1 MKKLIFT
8 CVFLFV
14 ASVSSAWAGQL
25 GNPAKLIGQG
35 RFDLGFQ
42 WNSMFKQGFEDYGLK
57 RTYSNGYRNDGR
69 KGAEFEN
76 DQYYM
81 GTITYGIIDQINVFA
96 QLGIVDGGKW
106 LDQEAGNNWKAD
118 LGSNFVWAIGAKG
131 KIYEFQNG
139 LGFGLGA
146 QYMRYDDRKAK
157 NWRSTDTGETAGQLG
172 WNTEDNLDYWQLDIM
187 ANAYWTIGAFTPYV
201 GAGYTYYDVNYSGRW
216 THETTDFSSV
226 EYSGSFSNQNNFTG
240 IVGLDADLGMNFK
253 ANIQGTF
260 VSSTALILGI
270 SYCF

>member
-14 ASVSSAWAGQL
+14 ASFSSAWAGQL

-35 RFDLGFQ
+35 RFDVGFQ
-42 WNSMFKQGFEDYGLK
+42 WNNMFKQGFEDYDLK
-57 RTYSNGYRNDGR
+57 RTYQNGYRNDGR

-118 LGSNFVWAIGAKG
+118 LQSNFVWAIGAKG

-146 QYMRYDDRKAK
+146 QYMRYDNRKAK
-157 NWRSTDTGETAGQLG
+157 NWRSTDTGETSRSAGLEHRRQSRL
-172 WNTEDNLDYWQLDIM
+172 L
-187 ANAYWTIGAFTPYV
+187 A
-201 GAGYTYYDVNYSGRW
+201 AGYHGQCLLDDWCLHPLCGGRL
-216 THETTDFSSV
+216 HLLRCELLRA
-226 EYSGSFSNQNNFTG
+226 
-240 IVGLDADLGMNFK
+240 LDP
-253 ANIQGTF
+253 
-260 VSSTALILGI
+260 
-270 SYCF
+270 